1 MSLRKGLTLLL
12 LAAFGLSTVAP
23 ALAININ
30 QGVVFN
36 TIAQDDG
43 TASTG
48 AKQDVVATNILFDLN
63 NAGDLFLASDS
74 TDFDVADAVH
84 LSTAGIIDV
93 TGDTGRLTTQA
104 ATLFVP
110 PTGCKFVKL
119 PNYQEVTTANFI
131 DIDDGD
137 NTAQTNNNFI
147 NAFLSINS
155 NFSIFSGCKLKVGA

>member
-30 QGVVFN
+30 PGVVFN

-74 TDFDVADAVH
+74 TDFAAADAVH

-93 TGDTGRLTTQA
+93 
-104 ATLFVP
+104 
-110 PTGCKFVKL
+110 
-119 PNYQEVTTANFI
+119 
-131 DIDDGD
+131 
-137 NTAQTNNNFI
+137 
-147 NAFLSINS
+147 
-155 NFSIFSGCKLKVGA
+155 